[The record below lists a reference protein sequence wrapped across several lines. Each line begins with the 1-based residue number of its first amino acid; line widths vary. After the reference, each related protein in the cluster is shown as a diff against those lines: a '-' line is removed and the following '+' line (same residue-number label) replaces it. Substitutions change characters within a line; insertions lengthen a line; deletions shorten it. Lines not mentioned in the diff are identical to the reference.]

1 MFLKIIIKQVIVIVF
16 LLMQTVLYSQKG
28 KNLYDSFSVS
38 GTVKDSK
45 SAEVISNADLYLL
58 NCNKSVVA
66 NSEGNFQFNISK
78 GSFNDKLI
86 ISALGYFSD
95 TIMVSELEKLKN
107 NPISIKLIK
116 EKNAEISLN
125 EAVITSSK
133 KKSKTLSALAI
144 LKKAKENVEK
154 NYCQKPFNQKFFFR
168 AKTDKDS
175 VPIINE
181 EASINTFSPNGIKVS
196 DDAAANYFGEILQ
209 FRKKVNSE
217 TIENWKGVGY
227 FGVVI
232 FRNLM
237 LSNQNLLYETKDFEL
252 KKEGTTTYGGK
263 NVYVISFTNL
273 NPTIFSTGFGNPAP
287 QSAIGFI
294 YIETDSF
301 AIVKFE
307 QYVVLK
313 RDRSNDNDNVV
324 IESSL
329 KITQTYKNIN
339 GSYFINYCNEK
350 VESSYFSLVD
360 KKQISTVKSNYD
372 LMSEDIIT
380 ENVLVIK
387 RSIDRLKLDAKVSE
401 DAEYWKNNNYIIE
414 NKRMEF

>member
-1 MFLKIIIKQVIVIVF
+1 MYLNVIFKQIIVIAF
-16 LLMQTVLYSQKG
+16 LLLQSVLYSQKS
-28 KNLYDSFSVS
+28 KNSYDSFSVS
-38 GTVKDSK
+38 GIVKDSK
-45 SAEVISNADLYLL
+45 SAEVITNADLYLL
-58 NCNKSVVA
+58 NCNKSVVT

-95 TIMVSELEKLKN
+95 TITVSELEKLQSK
-107 NPISIKLIK
+107 SLHIKLIK

-125 EAVITSSK
+125 EAVVASSK

-144 LKKAKENVEK
+144 LKKAKENIEN

-168 AKTDKDS
+168 AQTNKDS
-175 VPIINE
+175 ISIINE
-181 EASINTFSPNGIKVS
+181 EASINTYSPNGIKVS
-196 DDAAANYFGEILQ
+196 DDAVASYFGEILQ

-217 TIENWKGVGY
+217 TFENWKGVGY

-252 KKEGTTTYGGK
+252 KKEGTTTYAGK
-263 NVYVISFTNL
+263 NVYVISFTNV
-273 NPTIFSTGFGNPAP
+273 NPTIFSTGFGNPVP

-307 QYVVLK
+307 QYVVLN
-313 RDRSNDNDNVV
+313 RNRSNDNDDIV

-329 KITQTYKNIN
+329 KITQTYKNVN
-339 GSYFINYCNEK
+339 GRYFINYCNEK
-350 VESSYFSLVD
+350 VESNYFSVSN
-360 KKQISTVKSNYD
+360 KKLLSSDNSYYD

-380 ENVLVIK
+380 ENVSVIK
-387 RSIDRLKLDAKVSE
+387 RPIDRLKLDAKINE
-401 DAEYWKNNNYIIE
+401 DTEYWNNNNFIIE
-414 NKRMEF
+414 NKKIEF

>member
-1 MFLKIIIKQVIVIVF
+1 MYLNIIIKQVIVIVF
-16 LLMQTVLYSQKG
+16 LLLQTVLYSQKA

-38 GTVKDSK
+38 GTVKDSE

-95 TIMVSELEKLKN
+95 TIMVSELEKLQNKPLN
-107 NPISIKLIK
+107 IKLIK

-133 KKSKTLSALAI
+133 KRSKTLSALAI
-144 LKKAKENVEK
+144 LKKAKENIEN
-154 NYCQKPFNQKFFFR
+154 NYYQKPFNQKFFFR
-168 AKTDKDS
+168 AQTNKDS
-175 VPIINE
+175 IPIINE
-181 EASINTFSPNGIKVS
+181 DASIKTYSPNGIKVS
-196 DDAAANYFGEILQ
+196 DDAVANYFGEILQ
-209 FRKKVNSE
+209 FRKKANSE
-217 TIENWKGVGY
+217 TIENWKGIGY

-252 KKEGTTTYGGK
+252 KKEGTTTYAGK
-263 NVYVISFTNL
+263 NVYVISFTNV

-313 RDRSNDNDNVV
+313 RDRSNDDDNIV

-329 KITQTYKNIN
+329 KITQTYKDIN

-380 ENVLVIK
+380 ENVSVIK
-387 RSIDRLKLDAKVSE
+387 RPIDRLKLDAKVSE

-414 NKRMEF
+414 NK

>member
-1 MFLKIIIKQVIVIVF
+1 MYLKIIVKQVIVIVF
-16 LLMQTVLYSQKG
+16 LLLQSVLYSQKT
-28 KNLYDSFSVS
+28 KNLYDSFTVS

-45 SAEVISNADLYLL
+45 SAEVIANADLYLL

-95 TIMVSELEKLKN
+95 TITVSELEKLQN
-107 NPISIKLIK
+107 ETLHIKLKK
-116 EKNAEISLN
+116 ETNAEVLLN
-125 EAVITSSK
+125 ETVVASSK
-133 KKSKTLSALAI
+133 KKSKTLSAIAI
-144 LKKAKENVEK
+144 LNRAKENVES
-154 NYCQKPFNQKFFFR
+154 NYYQKPFNQKFFFR
-168 AKTDKDS
+168 AQTNKDS
-175 VPIINE
+175 ILTVNE
-181 EASINTFSPNGIKVS
+181 EASINTYSPNGIKVS

-217 TIENWKGVGY
+217 TIENWKGIGY

-263 NVYVISFTNL
+263 NVYVISFTNV
-273 NPTIFSTGFGNPAP
+273 NPTVFSTGFGNPAP

-313 RDRSNDNDNVV
+313 RDKSNDDDNIV

-329 KITQTYKNIN
+329 KITQTYKKIN

-350 VESSYFSLVD
+350 VESNYFH
-360 KKQISTVKSNYD
+360 
-372 LMSEDIIT
+372 
-380 ENVLVIK
+380 
-387 RSIDRLKLDAKVSE
+387 
-401 DAEYWKNNNYIIE
+401 
-414 NKRMEF
+414 